1 MKDSIT
7 LKPKRKKA
15 SSPNVELL
23 DLQRKYGYSSF
34 QLTDEQFKKKLKNS
48 INKIRFGLSIT
59 KEIIR

>member
-7 LKPKRKKA
+7 LKPKGKKA

-48 INKIRFGLSIT
+48 INKIRLGLSIT